1 MPTLPKSTSS
11 PKFVWGSRCEIFSFM
26 CSAFKSLFVLLFFFW
41 VLYCMSFFCSSFD
54 HCIVCPSFVLLLTI
68 VLYVLLLFFF
78 WPLYC
83 MSFFCSSFDYC
94 IVCPSSIYGFDLF
107 STVKFFFKTLLPP
120 ITKFLFM
127 SKDTNVIILYVS
139 SLPAVSL
146 LWAFFDTMFLLCL
159 CCRYFCRGVW
169 YLQYP
174 LGHNVFKR
182 EGVAIK

>member
-41 VLYCMSFFCSSFD
+41 PLYCMSFFCPSFD

-83 MSFFCSSFDYC
+83 ISFF
-94 IVCPSSIYGFDLF
+94 DLWLRPF
-107 STVKFFFKTLLPP
+107 LYSQVFYKTLLPP
-120 ITKFLFM
+120 MTKFLFM

-139 SLPAVSL
+139 SLPVVSL
-146 LWAFFDTMFLLCL
+146 LWTFIDTMFLLCL